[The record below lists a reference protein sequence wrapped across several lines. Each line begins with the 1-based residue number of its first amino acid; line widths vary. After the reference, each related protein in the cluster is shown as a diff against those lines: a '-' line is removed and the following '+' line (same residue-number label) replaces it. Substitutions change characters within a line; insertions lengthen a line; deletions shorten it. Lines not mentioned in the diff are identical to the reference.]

1 MDQAG
6 KGKEWIVN
14 EPLPSQ
20 FLPSR
25 FLPDPSSLQQT
36 DCEGTL
42 GSKERIANPA
52 KAEEKNVKAKER
64 TAKVKEA
71 TAKVKD
77 ETAKEQTFVWTDD
90 EVELLLK
97 VTYEFKVKKA
107 AKNVDWESVRSKYG
121 DIWDE
126 FKLQMPSSP
135 DKAKETG
142 KDFPYKPEQFT
153 KQALSSKLKAV
164 WLK

>member
-1 MDQAG
+1 M
-6 KGKEWIVN
+6 
-14 EPLPSQ
+14 
-20 FLPSR
+20 
-25 FLPDPSSLQQT
+25 
-36 DCEGTL
+36 
-42 GSKERIANPA
+42 
-52 KAEEKNVKAKER
+52 
-64 TAKVKEA
+64 KEA
-71 TAKVKD
+71 TAKAKDGTVKD

-107 AKNVDWESVRSKYG
+107 AENVDWESVRSKYG

-142 KDFPYKPEQFT
+142 KDFPWWWWWWWWWWWYV
-153 KQALSSKLKAV
+153 AVAVVVVLKG
-164 WLK
+164 W